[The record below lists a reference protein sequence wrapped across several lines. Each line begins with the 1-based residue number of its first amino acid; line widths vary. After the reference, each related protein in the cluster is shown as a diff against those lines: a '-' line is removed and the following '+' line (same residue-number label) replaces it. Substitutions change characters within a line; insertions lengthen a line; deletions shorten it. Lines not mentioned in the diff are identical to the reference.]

1 MISVEV
7 LHGKDTMLFEEW
19 FGVLLLEEF
28 IIESLLEERPDSS
41 TSFELIKVCL
51 FVPKE
56 DSDAM
61 LLGYPNFCGAVHSS
75 TAPHRDTVREV

>member
-19 FGVLLLEEF
+19 FGVLSLEEF

-61 LLGYPNFCGAVHSS
+61 LWAIQIFVVLFITESIMY
-75 TAPHRDTVREV
+75 